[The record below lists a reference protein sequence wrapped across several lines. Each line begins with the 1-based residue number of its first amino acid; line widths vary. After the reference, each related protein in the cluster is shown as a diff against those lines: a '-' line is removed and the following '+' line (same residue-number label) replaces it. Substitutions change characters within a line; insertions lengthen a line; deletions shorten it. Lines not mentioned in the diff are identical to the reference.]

1 MKKLTQ
7 STARSIKNTL
17 WMTEKEL
24 NSAYDL
30 ASRNGE
36 GDVYNIY
43 LKELDRRYMI
53 NQSARMVG

>member
-1 MKKLTQ
+1 MKKITQ
-7 STARSIKNTL
+7 STARAIQNTL

-36 GDVYNIY
+36 GDVCDIY

-53 NQSARMVG
+53 NQSARIAG